1 MNQTK
6 TWIESSKSRDRD
18 MRCELEVWVIKNEN
32 WILSYLQQQQ
42 QQQQKEEK
50 WELISS
56 DQTGSQIPQAAFNG
70 FLTGQ

>member
-1 MNQTK
+1 
-6 TWIESSKSRDRD
+6 
-18 MRCELEVWVIKNEN
+18 MRYELEVCLIKNEN
-32 WILSYLQQQQ
+32 WILSYLQQ

>member
-6 TWIESSKSRDRD
+6 PWIELSKSRDRD
-18 MRCELEVWVIKNEN
+18 MRYELEVWVIKNEN
-32 WILSYLQQQQ
+32 WILSYLQQ

-56 DQTGSQIPQAAFNG
+56 DQTGSQIPQAVFNG